1 MQITVYTRSECQ
13 PCRATKRKLVK
24 EGLTYREVDITLDDH
39 AQGVLRSEG
48 FRELP
53 VVYVEYDDVLDS
65 AWSGY
70 RPDLIERVAKEA
82 RP

>member
-24 EGLTYREVDITLDDH
+24 EGLTYNEIDVTHDSYRCDNLQ
-39 AQGVLRSEG
+39 AAGW
-48 FRELP
+48 RELP
-53 VVYVEYDDVLDS
+53 VVIVANAGVES
-65 AWSGY
+65 WSGY